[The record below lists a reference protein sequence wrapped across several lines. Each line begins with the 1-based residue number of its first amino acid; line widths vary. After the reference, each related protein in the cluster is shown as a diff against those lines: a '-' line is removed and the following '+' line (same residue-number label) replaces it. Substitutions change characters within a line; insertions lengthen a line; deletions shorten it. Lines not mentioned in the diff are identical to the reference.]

1 MYSFVRWSDTQKLIV
16 IANFS
21 TSKASKFELIIPKEI
36 IEQWHLK
43 DGKYTIVDQLYQ
55 SKSTLKVINGQGKAK
70 IEMKPSESFIFELK

>member
-21 TSKASKFELIIPKEI
+21 TSKASQFELIIPKGI
-36 IEQWHLK
+36 IQKWHLK

-70 IEMKPSESFIFELK
+70 IKMKPSESFIYELE